1 MNVGLVVSTISAIV
15 ALASAGITA
24 LLSARAARERL
35 VFQAE
40 IERQEA
46 AHRKQEERQDLMNR
60 IRDPLLW
67 AAFDLQSRIYNI
79 VAQHFLY
86 AYLLHGSEDE
96 RAYAKRNT
104 VFVFAQYLGWQ
115 EIVRRSVQFLDLG
128 SRQDNL
134 KLVNY
139 FSKAAGILSSDSF
152 PGLSS
157 NSFPDSSF
165 RVFRG
170 DQRAIGEIMISMQP
184 SGELACIGYA
194 EFCAKVDADAPF
206 VQWFTHLVTST
217 EQLASAED
225 PSHPRLV
232 ALQHNLV
239 DLINLLD
246 PDASRFPDRLRKR
259 LSKSPLSQSEKQM
272 LAGLASYSSVTE
284 IAEQL
289 DIEPAKADFLQWT
302 LMQKLSAQTPSEAV
316 EIAKQNGW
324 L

>member
-15 ALASAGITA
+15 ALASAAITA

-35 VFQAE
+35 IFQTE
-40 IERQEA
+40 IDRQEA
-46 AHRKQEERQDLMNR
+46 ARRKQEERQDLMNR

-79 VAQHFLY
+79 VAQRFLS
-86 AYLLHGSEDE
+86 AYLRNGSEDE
-96 RAYAKRNT
+96 QAYAKHNT

-134 KLVNY
+134 DFVNC

-152 PGLSS
+152 PSSMS
-157 NSFPDSSF
+157 NSFPDSGF
-165 RVFRG
+165 RIFRG
-170 DQRAIGEIMISMQP
+170 DQRAIGEIMIKAHA
-184 SGELACIGYA
+184 SGELSCVGYA
-194 EFCAKVDADAPF
+194 EFRAKIDSDASF
-206 VQWFTHLVTST
+206 TQWFSHLVAST
-217 EQLASAED
+217 EELASAED

-239 DLINLLD
+239 DLINILD
-246 PDASRFPDRLRKR
+246 PSGSRFPDRLRQR
-259 LSKSPLSQSEKQM
+259 LSGSPLSQWEMRM
-272 LAGLASYSSVTE
+272 LAGLAGHTSVAK
-284 IAEQL
+284 IAEEL
-289 DIEPAKADFLQWT
+289 DIELAKADFLQWT
-302 LMQKLSAQTPSEAV
+302 LIRKLGARTPSEAV

>member
-1 MNVGLVVSTISAIV
+1 MSVELAVSTISAIL
-15 ALASAGITA
+15 ALAGAAITA
-24 LLSARAARERL
+24 LLSSRAARERL
-35 VFQAE
+35 VLRAE
-40 IERQEA
+40 IERQDA
-46 AHRKQEERQDLMNR
+46 IRHKQEERQDLMNR

-79 VAQHFLY
+79 VGQNFLN
-86 AYLLHGSEDE
+86 AYLLCGSEDE
-96 RAYAKRNT
+96 RAYARRNT

-128 SRQDNL
+128 SQQDNL
-134 KLVNY
+134 KLVNC
-139 FSKAAGILSSDSF
+139 FSKATGILSSDSF
-152 PGLSS
+152 PSLSS
-157 NSFPDSSF
+157 NSFPHSIF

-170 DQRAIGEIMISMQP
+170 DQRAIGEIMITVLP

-194 EFCAKVDADAPF
+194 EFCAKMDADVSFA
-206 VQWFTHLVTST
+206 QWFTHLVASI

-246 PDASRFPDRLRKR
+246 PDVSRFPDRLRKR
-259 LSKSPLSQSEKQM
+259 LGMSPLSQWEMQM
-272 LAGLASYSSVTE
+272 LAGLASYKSMPE

-289 DIEPAKADFLQWT
+289 DIELTKADFLQWT
-302 LMQKLSAQTPSEAV
+302 LMQKLGAQTLPEAV

-324 L
+324 I

>member
-1 MNVGLVVSTISAIV
+1 MSIELAVSTISAIL
-15 ALASAGITA
+15 ALAAATITA
-24 LLSARAARERL
+24 LLSARAARERVVL
-35 VFQAE
+35 QAE
-40 IERQEA
+40 IDRQDTIR
-46 AHRKQEERQDLMNR
+46 HKQEERQDLMNH

-79 VAQHFLY
+79 VGQNFLN
-86 AYLLHGSEDE
+86 AYLLRGSEEE
-96 RAYAKRNT
+96 RAYARRNT

-128 SRQDNL
+128 SQQDNL
-134 KLVNY
+134 KLINC

-157 NSFPDSSF
+157 NSFPDSIF

-170 DQRAIGEIMISMQP
+170 DQRAIGEIMVIVQP

-194 EFCAKVDADAPF
+194 EFCAKMDADAAF
-206 VQWFTHLVTST
+206 AQWFTHLVASI
-217 EQLASAED
+217 ELLASVED
-225 PSHPRLV
+225 ASHPRLV

-239 DLINLLD
+239 ELINLLD

-259 LSKSPLSQSEKQM
+259 LSKSPLTQWEMQM
-272 LAGLASYSSVTE
+272 LAGLASFSSIPE

-289 DIEPAKADFLQWT
+289 DIELTKADFLQWT
-302 LMQKLSAQTPSEAV
+302 LMQKLGAQTPSEAV

-324 L
+324 I